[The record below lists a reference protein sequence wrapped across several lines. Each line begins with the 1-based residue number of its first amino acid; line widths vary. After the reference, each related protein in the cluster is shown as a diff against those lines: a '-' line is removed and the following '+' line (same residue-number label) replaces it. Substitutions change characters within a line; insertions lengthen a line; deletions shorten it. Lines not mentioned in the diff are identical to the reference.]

1 MAILLVN
8 QIFKITKEHT
18 YGGVPLISNPLKERE
33 VIEMNKESELMVKSL
48 LRGIILAI
56 LSMNLVGNF
65 EIATLGYSM
74 VVYSLTM
81 KSFNLLVK
89 QVQNA

>member
-1 MAILLVN
+1 
-8 QIFKITKEHT
+8 
-18 YGGVPLISNPLKERE
+18 
-33 VIEMNKESELMVKSL
+33 MNEINMVKPL
-48 LRGIILAI
+48 MRGIILAI

-74 VVYSLTM
+74 IIYSLTM
-81 KSFNLLVK
+81 KSFNVLVK

>member
-1 MAILLVN
+1 MN
-8 QIFKITKEHT
+8 ETKMI
-18 YGGVPLISNPLKERE
+18 V
-33 VIEMNKESELMVKSL
+33 
-48 LRGIILAI
+48 RGFILAI
-56 LSMNLVGNF
+56 LAMNLVGNF

-74 VVYSLTM
+74 VIYSLTM